1 MSWVGYAAVFAA
13 FFLTHS
19 IPVRPAV
26 KSRLTSAL
34 GARGFGLGYSILSLG
49 MLTILIWSAGQAPY
63 VQLWPQVPW
72 QRHVTH
78 LGMLAVCLLLALS
91 IARPNPFSF
100 GGARNEAY
108 DPTRPGITG
117 LTRHPILIALALWA
131 GVHLLPNG
139 DVAHIL
145 LFGVLGVFAIAG
157 RSLIDRRKRR
167 IMGAEQWHSLD
178 KSRRAAPKLH
188 VPRSWPRT
196 VLRLLLG
203 LGAFLA
209 LILAH
214 PHVIG
219 VPAL

>member
-26 KSRLTSAL
+26 KSHLTSAL

-108 DPTRPGITG
+108 DPRRPGITG

-188 VPRSWPRT
+188 APRSWPRT
-196 VLRLLLG
+196 VLRILLG
-203 LGAFLA
+203 LGAFVA

>member
-26 KSRLTSAL
+26 KSHLTSAL

-178 KSRRAAPKLH
+178 KSRRTAPKLH
-188 VPRSWPRT
+188 APRSWPRT

>member
-1 MSWVGYAAVFAA
+1 
-13 FFLTHS
+13 
-19 IPVRPAV
+19 
-26 KSRLTSAL
+26 
-34 GARGFGLGYSILSLG
+34 

-108 DPTRPGITG
+108 DPRRPGITG
-117 LTRHPILIALALWA
+117 LTRHPILNALALWA

-157 RSLIDRRKRR
+157 RSMIDRRKRR

-178 KSRRAAPKLH
+178 NSRRAAPKLH

-196 VLRLLLG
+196 VLRILLG
-203 LGAFLA
+203 LGAFVA